1 MSDRKKNEQCPT
13 FEQWM
18 QAKGK
23 RDTYLIIAGLL
34 LGFAVI
40 GIVVDAVLEK
50 PEPGWVS
57 WIPVNFGTYG
67 IGGISALYVVAL
79 IVLGI
84 ATFISCIRNT
94 GLGLI
99 VSAIFSVLVFG
110 VGFTL
115 FEKVAIWLYNSI
127 NTSFVISFLGIKL
140 KGAMEIS
147 VSGTLGGALLN
158 TAIYTLPFLFCT
170 VMAMFY
176 SRKAQHLKQ
185 NIVPTIDLTKD
196 IEKNKI
202 EEGDRG

>member
-1 MSDRKKNEQCPT
+1 MNNRNKNEQGPT

-23 RDTYLIIAGLL
+23 RDTYLIIAGFL
-34 LGFAVI
+34 LGFVVI

-67 IGGISALYVVAL
+67 IGGISALYVVTL

-99 VSAIFSVLVFG
+99 VSAILSILVFG

-115 FEKVAIWLYNSI
+115 FEKVAIWLYNLI
-127 NTSFVISFLGIKL
+127 NTSFVISFLGITL
-140 KGAMEIS
+140 KGAMEIP

-158 TAIYTLPFLFCT
+158 TAIYTVPFLLCT
-170 VMAMFY
+170 VMTVRY
-176 SRKAQHLKQ
+176 SRKAQYLKK
-185 NIVPTIDLTKD
+185 NIIPTIDLTKG
-196 IEKNKI
+196 IEENKI
-202 EEGDRG
+202 EEGNR

>member
-1 MSDRKKNEQCPT
+1 MNNRNKNEQGPT

-23 RDTYLIIAGLL
+23 RDTYLIIAGFL
-34 LGFAVI
+34 LGFVVI

-67 IGGISALYVVAL
+67 IGGISALYVVTL

-99 VSAIFSVLVFG
+99 VSAILSILVFG

-115 FEKVAIWLYNSI
+115 FEKVAIWLYNLI
-127 NTSFVISFLGIKL
+127 NTSFVISFLGITL
-140 KGAMEIS
+140 KGAMEIP

-158 TAIYTLPFLFCT
+158 TAIYTVPFLLCT
-170 VMAMFY
+170 VMAVRY
-176 SRKAQHLKQ
+176 SRKAQYLKK
-185 NIVPTIDLTKD
+185 NIIPTIDLTKG
-196 IEKNKI
+196 IEENKI
-202 EEGDRG
+202 EEGNR